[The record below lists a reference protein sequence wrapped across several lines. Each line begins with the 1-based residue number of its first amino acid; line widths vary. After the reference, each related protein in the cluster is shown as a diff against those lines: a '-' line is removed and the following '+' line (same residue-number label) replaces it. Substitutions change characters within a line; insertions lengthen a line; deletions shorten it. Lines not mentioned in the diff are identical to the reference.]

1 MSTIL
6 GVFCGNK
13 TGQNLLVTED
23 KVEMTFRSDDRV
35 EQRGYYGTR
44 DSNFQYVKTDFVIL
58 ITMKKRPF
66 ENKHGHDIV
75 ASVVPDWRILVHPI
89 NGLMDFLSEVCFG
102 R

>member
-1 MSTIL
+1 MGTFL

-44 DSNFQYVKTDFVIL
+44 DSNFQYAKTDFVIF
-58 ITMKKRPF
+58 ITIKKPF
-66 ENKHGHDIV
+66 GNKHCHDIV
-75 ASVVPDWRILVHPI
+75 ASVVPDWRILVNPVT
-89 NGLMDFLSEVCFG
+89 GLMDFLSEVCFG